1 MLDSKNQKAQIGET
15 MTWIVATIIIV
26 VILILSLYTTS
37 LLAQTKKI
45 ASYKYERESD
55 LLMEKSLFSYFLAE
69 DEITKAFIYDWLRE
83 QDFNADLE
91 DKLEELG
98 GNIG

>member
-1 MLDSKNQKAQIGET
+1 MNKKAQIGET
-15 MTWIVATIIIV
+15 ITWVVATIIIV
-26 VILILSLYTTS
+26 VILIISLYTTS

-69 DEITKAFIYDWLRE
+69 DETTKSFIYNWLRE

-91 DKLEELG
+91 DKFEEIG